1 MTDVHEGTCPLCSI
15 AAEYEYVEGD
25 AKKRQHFHCEQCKEF
40 IIADIA
46 KKKLLGNNENC
57 SELSK
62 LSASLKEDEL
72 LHIYF
77 EDHAIKMRV
86 EHKSAWRNL

>member
-1 MTDVHEGTCPLCSI
+1 MTDVHQGTCPLCSI

-25 AKKRQHFHCEQCKEF
+25 AKKRQHFYCEQCKEF

-46 KKKLLGNNENC
+46 QKKLLGNNERC

-62 LSASLKEDEL
+62 LSASLGEDEL

-77 EDHAIKMRV
+77 EERVVKKRV
-86 EHKSAWRNL
+86 EFKSFWRNL